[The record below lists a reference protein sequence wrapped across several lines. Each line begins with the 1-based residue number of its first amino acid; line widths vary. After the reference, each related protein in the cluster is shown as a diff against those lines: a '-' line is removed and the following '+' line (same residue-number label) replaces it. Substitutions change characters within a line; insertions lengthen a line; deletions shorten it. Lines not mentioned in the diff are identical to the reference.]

1 RRGHPPPHCK
11 EDFPMIDFL
20 RALHAQPAYGRR
32 LLGFIPALVITEMF
46 YKFHSFS
53 LECMALL
60 ATWLLLDVLIEWIMG
75 CWNVK
80 NLFSTRSDGGAT
92 SNAKNNDRCEDRKK
106 TKNRRTCR

>member
-1 RRGHPPPHCK
+1 MMQFGLTSKRRFDRRGHPPPHCK
-11 EDFPMIDFL
+11 EDFPMIDIL
-20 RALHAQPAYGRR
+20 RALRAQPANGRR

-75 CWNVK
+75 SVK
-80 NLFSTRSDGGAT
+80 VKDLSNARSDLIAT
-92 SNAKNNDRCEDRKK
+92 SNDKNIDR
-106 TKNRRTCR
+106 

>member
-1 RRGHPPPHCK
+1 
-11 EDFPMIDFL
+11 MIDIL
-20 RALHAQPAYGRR
+20 RDLRAQPAYGRR

-75 CWNVK
+75 FVKVRGLSSTPSDRLTTSNVK
-80 NLFSTRSDGGAT
+80 NI
-92 SNAKNNDRCEDRKK
+92 DR
-106 TKNRRTCR
+106 

>member
-1 RRGHPPPHCK
+1 
-11 EDFPMIDFL
+11 MIDFL
-20 RALHAQPAYGRR
+20 RALRAHPAYGRR

-75 CWNVK
+75 CLKVK
-80 NLFSTRSDGGAT
+80 NLSSARSGGVAT
-92 SNAKNNDRCEDRKK
+92 SNGKNIDR
-106 TKNRRTCR
+106 

>member
-1 RRGHPPPHCK
+1 
-11 EDFPMIDFL
+11 MIDFL
-20 RALHAQPAYGRR
+20 RALRAHAAYGRR

-75 CWNVK
+75 CLKVK
-80 NLFSTRSDGGAT
+80 NLFSARSDGVAT
-92 SNAKNNDRCEDRKK
+92 SNGKNIDR
-106 TKNRRTCR
+106 

>member
-1 RRGHPPPHCK
+1 
-11 EDFPMIDFL
+11 MIDFL
-20 RALHAQPAYGRR
+20 RALRAHPAYGRR

-75 CWNVK
+75 CVK
-80 NLFSTRSDGGAT
+80 VKDLSNAPSDGLAI
-92 SNAKNNDRCEDRKK
+92 SNGKNIDR
-106 TKNRRTCR
+106 

>member
-1 RRGHPPPHCK
+1 
-11 EDFPMIDFL
+11 MIDIL
-20 RALHAQPAYGRR
+20 RALRAQPANGRR

-75 CWNVK
+75 CVKFK
-80 NLFSTRSDGGAT
+80 NLSNGPSDGLAT
-92 SNAKNNDRCEDRKK
+92 SNGKNIDR
-106 TKNRRTCR
+106 